1 MDSNE
6 LSDSDLK
13 SLVLK
18 FPQKVELLELKAQDQ
33 DEQIVNLQN
42 EVTHLEK
49 RISLQERYWSQDC
62 IIFHNFPVN
71 VLSPDLDVDMCRLM
85 NYYFYYNESSADFK
99 ACHPLKPS
107 KTFQ

>member
-49 RISLQERYWSQDC
+49 RISLSM
-62 IIFHNFPVN
+62 FLF
-71 VLSPDLDVDMCRLM
+71 
-85 NYYFYYNESSADFK
+85 FSSSN
-99 ACHPLKPS
+99 CH
-107 KTFQ
+107 